1 MAMTAMNIIMAL
13 AAPNPSRLR
22 VKAKVPIRSQQT
34 ENPSRTR
41 HSPILPPREFD
52 ERNG

>member
-22 VKAKVPIRSQQT
+22 VKAKVYMKVAGTS
-34 ENPSRTR
+34 E
-41 HSPILPPREFD
+41 E
-52 ERNG
+52 